1 VLGFAKQERKRRGGR
16 TWRVLVSGE
25 GTENGELG
33 TLRRAAAA
41 VAQSSPLE
49 TQTAHSS
56 GTGLGRTTRT
66 RERARACGG
75 KGRAGQEARRVKP
88 QRFRATNLY
97 AFMNGAQRYSAQCSV
112 LSAHFI
118 NNPSHQ
124 GWRMEFL

>member
-1 VLGFAKQERKRRGGR
+1 
-16 TWRVLVSGE
+16 VSGE

-97 AFMNGAQRYSAQCSV
+97 AFMNGAQRYSAQCTFYKQPVSPRMEDGVFIKLV
-112 LSAHFI
+112 LSLDAKQKI
-118 NNPSHQ
+118 Q
-124 GWRMEFL
+124 I

>member
-1 VLGFAKQERKRRGGR
+1 M
-16 TWRVLVSGE
+16 SGE

-75 KGRAGQEARRVKP
+75 KAGQLGRTGGQEGKAAKVP
-88 QRFRATNLY
+88 
-97 AFMNGAQRYSAQCSV
+97 G
-112 LSAHFI
+112 H
-118 NNPSHQ
+118 
-124 GWRMEFL
+124 